1 MPRLEFQEGPD
12 LPDWRVVAERR
23 AGRFKVVESAA
34 IKQYAPEKTPRPP
47 EHRHDYGQNEMP
59 VLAFDLHRTLTPDI
73 GYPLVSDPFPA
84 LKEGMD
90 QFAARGCCL
99 HVWSASLDFPDQT
112 IDDARQA
119 LGMHWFRAKGL
130 PVSVFGPNSEAS
142 TRIDDRGIMVPEGTE
157 PDWAAL
163 WATAEKKLLKTYEID
178 KKSGKY
184 VRRDDLKPVGDLID
198 DDEYPD
204 DEDVPQDSPRGFTT
218 PLIDIDLHRTLM
230 PAWGTRRDA
239 PPNPDGV
246 SVIRE
251 WYRAGYSIQI
261 SCAGW
266 TPATADNPKFAA
278 QRAAW
283 QRRYLLQWGIPYD
296 RLVTKDDYDIWF
308 DDRVVPFEGD
318 WKAMEKV
325 IDARYGDEV
334 RSWPA
339 SAVGDIPNA
348 PIS

>member
-1 MPRLEFQEGPD
+1 MSRLELEEGAD
-12 LPDWRVVAERR
+12 LPDVTLILSRR
-23 AGRFKVVESAA
+23 SGKYAL
-34 IKQYAPEKTPRPP
+34 KQYAPEKKPRPAY
-47 EHRHDYGQNEMP
+47 HRHDYGQNTMP
-59 VLAFDLHRTLTPDI
+59 VLSFDLHRTLTPDI
-73 GYPLVSDPFPA
+73 GYPLVSDPFDGI
-84 LKEGMD
+84 KEGMD
-90 QFAARGCCL
+90 QFVARGCCL
-99 HVWSASLDFPDQT
+99 HVCSASLDFPDQS

-119 LGMHWFRAKGL
+119 LGMHWFRSKGL
-130 PVSVFGPNSEAS
+130 PVSFFGPNAEAS
-142 TRIDDRGIMVPEGTE
+142 TRIDDRGITVPEE
-157 PDWAAL
+157 PDWMAL
-163 WATAEKKLLKTYEID
+163 WAAAEKMLAKTYDLD

-184 VRRDDLKPVGDLID
+184 VRRADLTPVGDVID

-204 DEDVPQDSPRGFTT
+204 DKDVPMDCPRGFTT
-218 PLIDIDLHRTLM
+218 PLIDIDMHRTLM

-239 PPNPDGV
+239 APNPDGV
-246 SVIRE
+246 KCIRE

-266 TPATADNPKFAA
+266 NPSLVDDSDFSA

-296 RLVTKDDYDIWF
+296 RLVTKDDYDVWF
-308 DDRVVPFEGD
+308 DDRVLPFGGD
-318 WKAMEKV
+318 WGV
-325 IDARYGDEV
+325 IDKEIEARYGPEV